1 MSFRNTKTPNKPT
14 TPAKW
19 QIPTRS
25 KYKAGKDEYYLEG
38 ELKERFCKT
47 LPQELQPPHDDVVRH
62 RLFHPATLQARVGA

>member
-38 ELKERFCKT
+38 ELKERFCK
-47 LPQELQPPHDDVVRH
+47 
-62 RLFHPATLQARVGA
+62 LFPKNSSRRMIT